1 MTKFLLFLS
10 AIFYVSYAIRTTTT
24 ASRRSSV
31 DAAGCCTMTVYPEGK
46 VWISTAAQPTPTD
59 DRPPAVGAF
68 RESTQIGSAKRK
80 SAVRGSAQPIA
91 QPVARSAAS
100 INYTLYDPYGII
112 TKVWAYDVDQSGAI
126 LSHKKVFEA
135 DADTLKCPA
144 GYTTDNPEHKEM
156 TKGAHAQTLCLQQNG
171 LAAQNLKPD
180 KWYAICR
187 ERSCNTCHL
196 DKMKNTKKFP
206 EYVKVESAKIQ
217 NDKLVIQMSVLEA
230 GMRYNVSVEVG
241 AGRPALAN
249 ATIPASQTT
258 ASIQVT
264 NPPDTI
270 YRLPMYVHATPWP
283 KIDGVTCG
291 VSSRRQ
297 LAIVPP
303 IKKVGALSRE

>member
-1 MTKFLLFLS
+1 MKFLLFVLP
-10 AIFYVSYAIRTTTT
+10 IFYTTPSNAAVRATT
-24 ASRRSSV
+24 PSRPSSV

-46 VWISTAAQPTPTD
+46 VWISAAQSTD
-59 DRPPAVGAF
+59 DLPPPVGAF
-68 RESTQIGSAKRK
+68 RESAQPGSVKRK
-80 SAVRGSAQPIA
+80 QSPQPKAAVRGT
-91 QPVARSAAS
+91 QPVARSMAS
-100 INYTLYDPYGII
+100 VNYTLYDPYGII

-135 DADTLKCPA
+135 DADSLKCAP
-144 GYTTDNPEHKEM
+144 GYTTGNPEHKEM
-156 TKGAHAQTLCLQQNG
+156 TKGAHAQTLCLQNNG

-196 DKMKNTKKFP
+196 DKMKNTKKYA
-206 EYVKVESAKIQ
+206 EYIKVESAKVQ
-217 NDKLVIQMSVLEA
+217 NNRLVIQLSILEQ

-249 ATIPASQTT
+249 VTVPAGQTT
-258 ASIQVT
+258 ATIQVAD
-264 NPPDTI
+264 PPDTI
-270 YRLPMYVHATPWP
+270 YRLPMYVYASPWP
-283 KIDGVTCG
+283 KMEGGMSCG

-297 LAIVPP
+297 LAIAPP